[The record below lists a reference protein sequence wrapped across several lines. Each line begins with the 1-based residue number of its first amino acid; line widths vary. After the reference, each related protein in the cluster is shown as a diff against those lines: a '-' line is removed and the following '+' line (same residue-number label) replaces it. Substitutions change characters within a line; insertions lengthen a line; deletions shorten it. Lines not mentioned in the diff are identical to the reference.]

1 MTLLATAVS
10 VLIFCFIVVIKTNA
24 ESKWVSVMA
33 VLQLCKCI
41 SGAELS
47 LQAFNI
53 MCLIKFN
60 GTNTIRRLLDTR
72 KIDADNVCVPVSFYL
87 GRPIYVG
94 MQVCVHM

>member
-1 MTLLATAVS
+1 VVSLLATAVS

-72 KIDADNVCVPVSFYL
+72 KIDADNVCVSMCRFIWVDLYT
-87 GRPIYVG
+87 
-94 MQVCVHM
+94 